1 MNFHFR
7 IIPGTTDRKEILFA
21 KIDEIFA
28 LNFETQEITTLYK
41 FKDPLKRQP

>member
-7 IIPGTTDRKEILFA
+7 IIPGTNDRKEILFA

-28 LNFETQEITTLYK
+28 LNFENQAVTTLYK
-41 FKDPLKRQP
+41 FKDPLNRQP